1 MRLHCPTHQNKR
13 MGMSSTSK
21 HKMIN
26 QHFSSKVLEQEA
38 KSCFLANARLGVLGG
53 SGLYNIDNLED
64 IQEVEIDTPYG
75 KPSDRLRIGNLG
87 GMEVVFLARH
97 GRHHTYSPTDVPYRA
112 NIWALR
118 SLNVRWL
125 LSPSAVGS
133 LQEQVRPLDMV
144 VPDQFIDRT
153 HQRPL
158 TFFCDDAV
166 AHVTMADPFCPT
178 LSRLLAQEG
187 ENLMPEARQLH
198 RGGTYLAMEGPA
210 FSTRAESKL
219 YRSWGC
225 KVIGMTNHTEARL
238 AREAEIAYTSL
249 SMVTDYDCWHEGFG
263 NVSVEMVIENLSTN
277 AKLATKIIEATAK
290 RISKIRPTS
299 EAHRSLENSLM
310 TSKEKVSAK
319 TREKINLFTEK
330 YWGKF
335 NK

>member
-1 MRLHCPTHQNKR
+1 
-13 MGMSSTSK
+13 
-21 HKMIN
+21 MIN
-26 QHFSSKVLEQEA
+26 KHFSSECIEQDSNNCYLENA
-38 KSCFLANARLGVLGG
+38 KLGVLGG
-53 SGLYNIDNLED
+53 SGLYSIDNLENVREMK
-64 IQEVEIDTPYG
+64 IKTPYG
-75 KPSDRLRIGNLG
+75 EPSDNLRIGNLG

-97 GRHHTYSPTDVPYRA
+97 GRHHTYTPTEVPYRA

-118 SLNVRWL
+118 SLNVRWII
-125 LSPSAVGS
+125 SPSAVGS

-158 TFFCDDAV
+158 TFFSDGAV

-178 LSRLLAQEG
+178 LSRLIEEEG
-187 ENLMPEARQLH
+187 EALMPEARQIH
-198 RGGTYLAMEGPA
+198 KGGTYLAMEGPA

-263 NVSVEMVIENLSTN
+263 DVSVDMVIENLATN
-277 AKLATKIIEATAK
+277 AELAKKILEATAK
-290 RISKIRPTS
+290 RIHSIRPVS
-299 EAHRSLENSLM
+299 CSHSALKNSLM
-310 TSKEKVSAK
+310 TAQDKVSSK
-319 TREKINLFTEK
+319 TREKINLFTEP

-335 NK
+335 NKDR